1 MSLKPE
7 FVKGYSRQGVALFG
21 LNKLEEA
28 KAVYEAGLKVDPN
41 AAALKDGLQD
51 VSHTQQCRSA
61 QSISTDGLDCGI
73 FSVQLSV

>member
-51 VSHTQQCRSA
+51 VSQNSSAGAHNRS
-61 QSISTDGLDCGI
+61 
-73 FSVQLSV
+73 VPME